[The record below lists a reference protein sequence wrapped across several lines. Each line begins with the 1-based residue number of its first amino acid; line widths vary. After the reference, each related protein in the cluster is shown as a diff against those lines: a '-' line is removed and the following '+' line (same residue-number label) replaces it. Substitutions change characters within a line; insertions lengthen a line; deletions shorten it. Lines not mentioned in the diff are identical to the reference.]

1 MMLKTYVHYYY
12 VKLYFLLFL
21 FNSVR
26 IMLFFLF
33 FLFFSDSYV

>member
-26 IMLFFLF
+26 MLFFLF